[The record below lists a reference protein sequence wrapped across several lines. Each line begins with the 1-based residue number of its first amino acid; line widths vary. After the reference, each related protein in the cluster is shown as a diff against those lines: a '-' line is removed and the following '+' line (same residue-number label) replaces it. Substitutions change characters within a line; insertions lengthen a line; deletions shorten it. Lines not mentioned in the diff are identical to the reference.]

1 MAERGGTAGRNRTTE
16 KSSVSADARKRSFSW
31 AFCTLS
37 GEWPKAKAAPAHGGG
52 SRRRAVPFLRATPG
66 MAEAN
71 RGAREGGLL
80 FHLGFAAVG
89 GSWRRFAKAGGS
101 FFAGDSGD
109 GGGKPLGAGRRLA
122 IPPGLRGRWRL
133 MAAVREGGRFLFC
146 GRFRGWRRQTAGR
159 GKAACYSTRTSQRSS
174 RPLVDWAA
182 ISHVPGA
189 TAVTRP
195 VSSTVATAGS
205 DDDHV
210 TDRSSA

>member
-1 MAERGGTAGRNRTTE
+1 MAAVREGGRFLFCGRLRGRLGQTAGR
-16 KSSVSADARKRSFSW
+16 
-31 AFCTLS
+31 
-37 GEWPKAKAAPAHGGG
+37 GKAACYFTWASRPLAAHGGG
-52 SRRRAVPFLRATPG
+52 SRRRAVPFLRAIPG
-66 MAEAN
+66 TAGAN

-89 GSWRRFAKAGGS
+89 GSWRRFAKAGDPFS
-101 FFAGDSGD
+101 AGDFGD
-109 GGGKPLGAGRRLA
+109 GGGAS
-122 IPPGLRGRWRL
+122 
-133 MAAVREGGRFLFC
+133 
-146 GRFRGWRRQTAGR
+146 AGR
-159 GKAACYSTRTSQRSS
+159 GRVACYSTRTSQRSS
-174 RPLVDWAA
+174 RPLADWAA